1 MPLEERRVTAW
12 LLATRVRREKRP
24 IPILRT
30 AFPEELVQCTSAI
43 VLGRKREGYISPTHN
58 IIPFFLFRAASSTVP
73 RFCPPTSRSSHCFS
87 DLPVPLPS
95 FSSFSPLF
103 SFVCSLRT
111 NTHRPTEYFAL
122 RSLSFSLDRSRR
134 IHFSH
139 QGNFIQRYNV
149 ESDPLDGR
157 EKIVKLVKKYFSD
170 EHKMEDYDSQHS
182 RFATEMS

>member
-12 LLATRVRREKRP
+12 LLATRVRGEKRP

-30 AFPEELVQCTSAI
+30 AFPEELVQCNCI
-43 VLGRKREGYISPTHN
+43 REEERGISRQPT
-58 IIPFFLFRAASSTVP
+58 ISSLFFFLSAASSTVP

-87 DLPVPLPS
+87 DLPVPLLS

-122 RSLSFSLDRSRR
+122 RSLSLSLDRSRR

-139 QGNFIQRYNV
+139 QGNFIQRYNT
-149 ESDPLDGR
+149 ESDLLDGR

>member
-12 LLATRVRREKRP
+12 LLATRVRGEKRP

-43 VLGRKREGYISPTHN
+43 VLGRKRERYISPTHN
-58 IIPFFLFRAASSTVP
+58 IIPFFLFIRCLLHCSAFLPSDFSFLP
-73 RFCPPTSRSSHCFS
+73 LFLRSPRSSPLLSLFFS
-87 DLPVPLPS
+87 T
-95 FSSFSPLF
+95 F
-103 SFVCSLRT
+103 FVCLFVKNKHASTDRI
-111 NTHRPTEYFAL
+111 F
-122 RSLSFSLDRSRR
+122 RSLSVDRSRR

-149 ESDPLDGR
+149 ESDLLDGR

-170 EHKMEDYDSQHS
+170 EHKMEDYDSQHP